1 MQKDFQGEQ
10 MPDVVAIPASDAL
23 TESVERFLTA
33 VEQRDRNAAAAYI
46 ELVDHLT
53 ERLIN
58 LFLVEPA
65 ELTGI
70 TGARKRAVDFAAS
83 TASKA
88 SHMLTRQIYR
98 KRSPEELEPVARNVR
113 EIFWPA
119 EEANGQF
126 NCIAFPVTPEYA
138 ERFRRAIQV
147 CDEGNGSADMEL
159 VASVMDELADG
170 IIEYFF
176 VRNSR
181 EVKIGYVIQKAL
193 NAGVD
198 TTLKAVHA
206 VNHRVLRDLD
216 NKALKHFMGRHRDLI
231 RQRD

>member
-1 MQKDFQGEQ
+1 

-23 TESVERFLTA
+23 TESIERFLTA

-53 ERLIN
+53 DRVTA

-65 ELTGI
+65 ELAGLSGT
-70 TGARKRAVDFAAS
+70 RKRAVDFAAS
-83 TASKA
+83 TAGKA

-98 KRSPEELEPVARNVR
+98 KRGPDELEPVARNVR
-113 EIFWPA
+113 EVFWPA
-119 EEANGQF
+119 EDANGQF

-138 ERFRRAIQV
+138 ERFREAMRKCNAG
-147 CDEGNGSADMEL
+147 EGSTDREL
-159 VASVMDELADG
+159 VSGVMDELADG

-181 EVKIGYVIQKAL
+181 EVKIGYVTQKAL

-198 TTLKAVHA
+198 TTRKAVHA
-206 VNHRVLRDLD
+206 VNHRVLRELD
-216 NKALKHFMGRHRDLI
+216 DRGLQQFMGRHSDLI
-231 RQRD
+231 RQRG